1 MNPIAIW
8 KEKRRV
14 AGNQDL
20 KKRVLKNR
28 AAILDIMADNIQGA
42 RQCPMLLGE
51 KCIGVLCEWFMEF
64 TSTNETTNK
73 TETFHRC
80 SVVELPHLLMELNRN
95 VRELKDAKIPS

>member
-28 AAILDIMADNIQGA
+28 EAVLDIMSDNIQGA
-42 RQCPMLLGE
+42 RQCPLLLGQ
-51 KCIGVLCEWFMEF
+51 KCIGCMCEWFMEF
-64 TSTNETTNK
+64 TSTDDATK
-73 TETFHRC
+73 KKETFHRC

-95 VRELKDAKIPS
+95 VRKLKDAEIPS